1 MKGSVPVAGVVV
13 EFAGGPGTWV
23 TRTYAA
29 SLGGGATLNG
39 QPIRSSS
46 VDEISQSLLVTGF
59 G

>member
-1 MKGSVPVAGVVV
+1 MKGSIPVAGVVI
-13 EFAGGPGTWV
+13 EFAGGPGTWT

-39 QPIRSSS
+39 SPIVSSS
-46 VDEISQSLLVTGF
+46 VAEISQSLLVTGF